1 MKTKPI
7 LLLLTLALL
16 LAACGTATPS
26 AATPTLILPTIPTS
40 FVPAATFTPLPPPT
54 ITATT
59 VVVAGTLTFQ
69 VNVRS
74 GPGVDY
80 SLLGML
86 NAGETVQVTG
96 QSGDGAWFQIFYS
109 AGSGGIGW
117 VSAQYVDTGGQ
128 PVPTLTPQGGSVSG
142 PAGTVTQRLNVRSG
156 PGTNYEALGIL
167 EVGATVSL
175 TGKNETGAWMQIV
188 YSGGPG
194 GRGWVTA
201 QYVQTD
207 AAGLPV
213 LNAFGT
219 PVTPGSAGGTP
230 APGVTATPTVGPAM
244 SDGDTSAMPLYST
257 LFSPLGTKSFERQG
271 DVSIPDGDPEDW
283 IEFTPYALP
292 GGTTVSLTA
301 NLGCSGNG
309 TLVVELWQN
318 GAPLADWGTFACG
331 DIGRSF
337 LLPVGGAYQFR
348 FRPAAGN
355 GLQYVYYYLR
365 MKNNP

>member
-1 MKTKPI
+1 MTKPT

-16 LAACGTATPS
+16 LAACGTADPS
-26 AATPTLILPTIPTS
+26 AATATLILPTIPTS

-54 ITATT
+54 ITATP
-59 VVVAGTLTFQ
+59 VVVAGTLIFQ

-96 QSGDGAWFQIFYS
+96 QSGDGAWFQIFHS
-109 AGSGGIGW
+109 AGAGGMGW
-117 VSAQYVDTGGQ
+117 VSAQYVDTAGR

-142 PAGTVTQRLNVRSG
+142 LAGAITQRLNVRAG

-167 EVGATVSL
+167 EVGAVVSL
-175 TGKNETGAWMQIV
+175 TGKNETGTWMQIV
-188 YSGGPG
+188 YNGGPG

-219 PVTPGSAGGTP
+219 PVTPGASGGTP
-230 APGVTATPTVGPAM
+230 APGVTATPTVGPAPL
-244 SDGDTSAMPLYST
+244 DGDTSAMPLARI
-257 LFSPLGTKSFERQG
+257 LFSSGGTKTFDYQDS
-271 DVSIPDGDPEDW
+271 VSIPDGDPEDW

-292 GGTTVSLTA
+292 GGTTASLTA

-318 GAPLADWGTFACG
+318 GAPLTGWGMLACG